1 MCQKKVLFVFTL
13 VCCLVSCGK
22 NEKSEGTEAISS
34 KEKIVINEGSIG
46 TTSTYIVS
54 PTEIISESAA
64 EHKTTPIM
72 QGCELPEN
80 VSSEISENH
89 IDAFNYADFHDN
101 EHDVTLILALDD
113 NYVYL
118 EKWCREKISVADL
131 LYYKFDFTTGEIT
144 KFDGIIPK
152 FHVSSGENAF
162 VDGKIYSVIYGNES
176 MRYSIDTQRNKV
188 DLLERGNEW
197 DDSRMRTVYTVG
209 EDSYAEYWATGAGYK
224 LTTHIILHDKNSS
237 KEILTKEYNSKK
249 ERYVY
254 TAGGGYI
261 YEYAQD
267 LDTIEPYLNIYNE
280 KGDLES
286 SEYLGEIAANLKQD
300 PDSYVS
306 DIHVSGRFIAFD
318 MNFGESTAKSYI
330 YDMEK
335 KSFYLMDGCQSLTT
349 PNYLPPDFGKIPF
362 LLRDTSGEGTMFDLF
377 CLYENGDIVKLV
389 DNIGT
394 NTMIIPNG
402 GKIAYFNDE
411 KELYTVEY

>member
-1 MCQKKVLFVFTL
+1 MKKFLNLMFIITIVVCTLASCDKTELSKSKKTISDNDVFHSTESSIEPSTNSTTINDDESDFAYVSPEKLPNTISDSKKVFD
-13 VCCLVSCGK
+13 VSDFDY
-22 NEKSEGTEAISS
+22 TEYVDSQYD
-34 KEKIVINEGSIG
+34 
-46 TTSTYIVS
+46 T
-54 PTEIISESAA
+54 
-64 EHKTTPIM
+64 
-72 QGCELPEN
+72 
-80 VSSEISENH
+80 
-89 IDAFNYADFHDN
+89 
-101 EHDVTLILALDD
+101 LALISMDE
-113 NYVYL
+113 NYVYF
-118 EKWCREKISVADL
+118 EKWIEKFNGTSDL
-131 LYYKFDFTTGEIT
+131 AFYKFDLSTGET
-144 KFDGIIPK
+144 TEFNGIVPEFNVKMGDVAFI
-152 FHVSSGENAF
+152 EN
-162 VDGKIYSVIYGNES
+162 KIYSVMYNNADIVH
-176 MRYSIDTQRNKV
+176 YSLDTQTNTAEIIQK
-188 DLLERGNEW
+188 DNNT
-197 DDSRMRTVYTVG
+197 DSRMRTTLSVG
-209 EDSYAEYWATGAGYK
+209 KDSYMEIWATGNGYNETIHVMLFDK
-224 LTTHIILHDKNSS
+224 SGSREII
-237 KEILTKEYNSKK
+237 TKKYNSGK
-249 ERYVY
+249 ERIVY
-254 TAGGGYI
+254 TSGGDHI

-402 GKIAYFNDE
+402 GKIAYFNEDNQ
-411 KELYTVEY
+411 LYTVEY